1 MSISIKDAE
10 SGKLHPSE
18 WLPEMYEML
27 TDAVGKTDAE
37 VESMRSGFRGPDG
50 PIYWHPGRL
59 KMAIHIWKL
68 ANVPMCCPFPRCK
81 GKPTQVQAAF
91 AAGRIK
97 NPLTGGQF
105 DDDWNEHEYGENKY
119 ACPECGEPLKHCTPL
134 FVGDCFW
141 QWAGEEEGE

>member
-37 VESMRSGFRGPDG
+37 GKRIERRGFRGPDG
-50 PIYWHPGRL
+50 IIYWQRGRL
-59 KMAIHIWKL
+59 KMAIYTWRL
-68 ANVPMCCPFPRCK
+68 ANVAMHCPFPRCK
-81 GKPTQVQAAF
+81 GKPSKVQAAF
-91 AAGRIK
+91 AAGRME
-97 NPLTGGQF
+97 NPLGGGQF
-105 DDDWNEHEYGENKY
+105 DDDWNQHADSKH
-119 ACPECGEPLKHCTPL
+119 ACPDCGESLKYCVPL
-134 FVGDCFW
+134 FGGNCFW

>member
-27 TDAVGKTDAE
+27 TDAIGKT
-37 VESMRSGFRGPDG
+37 ESEINRIARWSFRGPDG

-59 KMAIHIWKL
+59 KMAIHTWKL
-68 ANVPMCCPFPRCK
+68 ANVPMHCPFPKCK

-91 AAGRIK
+91 AAGRIP
-97 NPLTGGQF
+97 NPLISGQF
-105 DDDWNEHEYGENKY
+105 DDDWNECGESKY
-119 ACPECGEPLKHCTPL
+119 ACPECGESLKYCMSL
-134 FVGDCFW
+134 FGGSHFW
-141 QWAGEEEGE
+141 QWAGEEGGE